1 MSGSENPQNRD
12 GSDDIAENLGATDAA
27 SLEGPDVE
35 VSVDDVPGGSDD
47 AEGSDGDGLGQ
58 DGTIPDHPRGV
69 AVGHTGE
76 ASTFEPEED
85 ESA

>member
-35 VSVDDVPGGSDD
+35 VSVDDVPGGSD
-47 AEGSDGDGLGQ
+47 EGGLGK
-58 DGTIPDHPRGV
+58 DGTIPDHPHGV
-69 AVGHTGE
+69 AAGHTGE

>member
-35 VSVDDVPGGSDD
+35 VSEDDVPGGSEVTD
-47 AEGSDGDGLGQ
+47 EGGLGQ
-58 DGTIPDHPRGV
+58 DGTIPDHPNGV
-69 AVGHTGE
+69 GLGHTGE

>member
-35 VSVDDVPGGSDD
+35 VSVDDVPGGSGASDD
-47 AEGSDGDGLGQ
+47 SDGGGLGQ
-58 DGTIPDHPRGV
+58 DGTIPANPNGV
-69 AVGHTGE
+69 AAGHTGE